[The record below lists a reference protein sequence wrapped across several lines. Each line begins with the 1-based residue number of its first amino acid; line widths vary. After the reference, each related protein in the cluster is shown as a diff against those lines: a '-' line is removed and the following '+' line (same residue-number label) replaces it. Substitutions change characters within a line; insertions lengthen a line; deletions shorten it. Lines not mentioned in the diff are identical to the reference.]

1 MVRNVA
7 RWRTST
13 WLYLLGVVGAIIA
26 ETASATSDDP
36 HTQELQGNALA
47 ALVFLTIVFVLY
59 RRLTRDRAR

>member
-13 WLYLLGVVGAIIA
+13 WLYLLGVVGAIVA
-26 ETASATSDDP
+26 ETVSATSDDA

-47 ALVFLTIVFVLY
+47 ALVFLTIVFFLY